1 MIESLKS
8 QIEMR
13 RAKKNIT
20 VKDLETLSGLKANSV
35 LNLLIG
41 KVKSPKIDTVEKLA
55 IFFDCSVDELLG
67 YKADMS
73 YTDVQDVALFKVC
86 ILSCLEYFELKENTF
101 VPNEFFDFVQK
112 VYMYSLENNLDQ
124 PDQGYIMGLGEKE
137 R

>member
-13 RAKKNIT
+13 RTKKNIT
-20 VKDLETLSGLKANSV
+20 VKDLEIRSGLKANSV

-41 KVKSPKIDTVEKLA
+41 RVKSPKIDTVMKLA
-55 IFFDCSVDELLG
+55 SFFECSVDELLG
-67 YKADMS
+67 YKTDMS
-73 YTDVQDVALFKVC
+73 CFDVQDVPLFKECV
-86 ILSCLEYFELKENTF
+86 ISCLKYFELKENKF
-101 VPNEFFDFVQK
+101 VPNEFFEFVQK

-124 PDQGYIMGLGEKE
+124 PDQGYIMGLGEIK